1 MLVNIFI
8 VCYNKV
14 RKGGVNM
21 LFNIIVTALEVIIL
35 FSFIAGIV
43 VMCQILKLLKDNERE
58 NTKDQIIENWV
69 DHVRRRR

>member
-1 MLVNIFI
+1 
-8 VCYNKV
+8 
-14 RKGGVNM
+14 M

-43 VMCQILKLLKDNERE
+43 VMCQILKLLKDKERE

-69 DHVRRRR
+69 DHVRRKR